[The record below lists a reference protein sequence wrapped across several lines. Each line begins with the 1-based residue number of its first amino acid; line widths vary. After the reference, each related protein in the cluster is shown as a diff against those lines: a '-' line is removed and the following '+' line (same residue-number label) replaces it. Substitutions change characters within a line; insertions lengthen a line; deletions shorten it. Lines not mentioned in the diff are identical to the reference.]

1 MSLFV
6 QHAYGKSDKIDNGI
20 GDGNISG
27 IILSPKAETPQNL
40 EMYIKNIDDDVEILL
55 DPQFYLCAFEG
66 DISIGKLDK
75 YSFFFIFT
83 VNKKAL

>member
-40 EMYIKNIDDDVEILL
+40 EMYIKNIERVRK
-55 DPQFYLCAFEG
+55 
-66 DISIGKLDK
+66 KLNFK
-75 YSFFFIFT
+75 TYI
-83 VNKKAL
+83 